1 MDLSSATS
9 SQQQII
15 TTLDAPLSVSAG
27 AGSGKTFTLTNRIGY
42 ALVGEAGVSS
52 TFIDS
57 IDEVLATTFSKS
69 GAAEMKSRA
78 RSLLQQE
85 GLDEQALMIEDAWI
99 TTIHGL
105 CARILREHAL
115 ELGIDPGFEIV
126 EKAESEELWYQALD
140 SVLKDI
146 SDEGNTPLKRLFDWY
161 PKTKSPFGGE
171 SLSML
176 LTKLWEKTLAMPQ
189 GFESVVLPQAG
200 FDHQRSLRRMIEVA
214 QDYERFAR
222 SLGEGANKTILN
234 NVDGLQAAIAK
245 AHH

>member
-42 ALVGEAGVSS
+42 ALVGEAGAKDA
-52 TFIDS
+52 FIDG

-69 GAAEMKSRA
+69 GAAEMKSRV

-115 ELGIDPGFEIV
+115 ELGIDPGFEVV

-146 SDEGNTPLKRLFDWY
+146 SDEGTPRSRGLFDWY

-171 SLSML
+171 YAFDAAHEALGKNACYATRVRKRSA
-176 LTKLWEKTLAMPQ
+176 T
-189 GFESVVLPQAG
+189 AG
-200 FDHQRSLRRMIEVA
+200 RIRPSA
-214 QDYERFAR
+214 FAASHDR
-222 SLGEGANKTILN
+222 GGA
-234 NVDGLQAAIAK
+234 GL
-245 AHH
+245 

>member
-42 ALVGEAGVSS
+42 ALVGEAGASS
-52 TFIDS
+52 AFIDS

-69 GAAEMKSRA
+69 GAAEMKSRV

-115 ELGIDPGFEIV
+115 ELGIDPGFEVV
-126 EKAESEELWYQALD
+126 EKQNQKSCGIKRSIVCSKIFRMKA
-140 SVLKDI
+140 
-146 SDEGNTPLKRLFDWY
+146 TPRSRGFSTGIPKRNLLLVANRFRCCSRSSGKKRLLCH
-161 PKTKSPFGGE
+161 KGS
-171 SLSML
+171 
-176 LTKLWEKTLAMPQ
+176 
-189 GFESVVLPQAG
+189 
-200 FDHQRSLRRMIEVA
+200 
-214 QDYERFAR
+214 
-222 SLGEGANKTILN
+222 
-234 NVDGLQAAIAK
+234 K
-245 AHH
+245 A

>member
-42 ALVGEAGVSS
+42 ALVGEAGAKDA
-52 TFIDS
+52 FIDG

-69 GAAEMKSRA
+69 GAAEMKSRV

-105 CARILREHAL
+105 CARVGH
-115 ELGIDPGFEIV
+115 
-126 EKAESEELWYQALD
+126 
-140 SVLKDI
+140 
-146 SDEGNTPLKRLFDWY
+146 
-161 PKTKSPFGGE
+161 
-171 SLSML
+171 
-176 LTKLWEKTLAMPQ
+176 
-189 GFESVVLPQAG
+189 
-200 FDHQRSLRRMIEVA
+200 RSW
-214 QDYERFAR
+214 F
-222 SLGEGANKTILN
+222 
-234 NVDGLQAAIAK
+234 
-245 AHH
+245 